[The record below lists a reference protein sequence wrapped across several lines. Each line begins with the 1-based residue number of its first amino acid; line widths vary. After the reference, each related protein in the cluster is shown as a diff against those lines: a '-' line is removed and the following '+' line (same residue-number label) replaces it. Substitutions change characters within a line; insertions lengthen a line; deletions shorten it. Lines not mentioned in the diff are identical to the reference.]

1 MYFGHR
7 IGSAIPRSVQPCPP
21 GSTFVRTALF
31 RSSCGARHSQECSIL
46 SIRFNLCE
54 NRHTFSIFIITVRL
68 QRTIAYLVLFLCSLI
83 YSQAS
88 HCCGA
93 PVADEHTWSHVS
105 WERGLLALIDTT
117 RAGRLRSQAR
127 VFPLPEERLWY
138 QCEPTASKTS
148 SAPARARVGAARL
161 ECLDE
166 RHPFPPIL
174 PGAGIVDH
182 GRRSSDRRRCA
193 ADHWFRHGT
202 QRSVRFAGGDAIT
215 PATGRNHFG
224 VGCPAALAGIAH
236 PSARVGARNG
246 HQRRRWRHYRGVVE
260 RANGA
265 GCV

>member
-31 RSSCGARHSQECSIL
+31 RSSRRARHSQECSIL

-54 NRHTFSIFIITVRL
+54 NCHKFSIFIVTVRL

-88 HCCGA
+88 RCSGM
-93 PVADEHTWSHVS
+93 PVAEECTCSHFS
-105 WERGLLALIDTT
+105 WERGHLALIDAT

-127 VFPLPEERLWY
+127 VFPLLQERLWC
-138 QCEPTASKTS
+138 QREPTTNKTPS
-148 SAPARARVGAARL
+148 TPAQVWVGTARL

-166 RHPFPPIL
+166 RHPFPPII
-174 PGAGIVDH
+174 PGAGIIDH
-182 GRRSSDRRRCA
+182 GRRSPDRRRCA
-193 ADHWFRHGT
+193 ADHQLRHGT
-202 QRSVRFAGGDAIT
+202 QQSARLSRVGIIT
-215 PATGRNHFG
+215 PATGHNHIDAG
-224 VGCPAALAGIAH
+224 STATLTGIAH

-246 HQRRRWRHYRGVVE
+246 H
-260 RANGA
+260 
-265 GCV
+265 